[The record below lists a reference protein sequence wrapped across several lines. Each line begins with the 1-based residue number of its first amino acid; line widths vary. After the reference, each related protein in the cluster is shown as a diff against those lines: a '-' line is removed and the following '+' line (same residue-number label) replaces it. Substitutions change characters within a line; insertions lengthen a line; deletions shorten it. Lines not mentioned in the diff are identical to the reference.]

1 MLGLL
6 KRCFPD
12 RIAEWEPELRRLI
25 PSYGQQLNPQPALAD
40 EVLTAT
46 ASALSINR

>member
-6 KRCFPD
+6 KTCFPD
-12 RIAEWEPELRRLI
+12 RIDAWEPELKSLI

-46 ASALSINR
+46 ASALQINR